1 MQFKVWIVDYPD
13 WVDGP
18 RLLLQS
24 QTGSHAPFVMGIPH
38 KHCEIHNP
46 NTHAREHHAQLHRPP
61 LRASQAALVRPT
73 RVCFICANKR
83 SRQEVWNLQSNTR
96 RETSPFF
103 FFWNQFC
110 WLRGEY
116 STHRIER
123 ILWFSKGVEGVRESE
138 SERDVGF
145 ELIAEGWDDGSNY
158 RSSDTACTRAGVPQP
173 WHTTIQQSAGSC
185 SRRVRKWPHFL
196 ESLYE
201 SRYPPGQTIVM
212 ETCNKIPWAQHGRR
226 GKRLKLNTATLRGA
240 AQGPH
245 RQAEEP
251 GGGAAV
257 LQDSF
262 GLKGAVGA
270 AQRPSVPAKK
280 AWTDMSQTRLLCLS
294 QTL

>member
-1 MQFKVWIVDYPD
+1 MHNYTDHRW
-13 WVDGP
+13 G
-18 RLLLQS
+18 RLKLHLWD
-24 QTGSHAPFVMGIPH
+24 PH
-38 KHCEIHNP
+38 VCVSSVLTKGHDKKCEIFNP
-46 NTHAREHHAQLHRPP
+46 TPEEKH
-61 LRASQAALVRPT
+61 
-73 RVCFICANKR
+73 
-83 SRQEVWNLQSNTR
+83 
-96 RETSPFF
+96 PFF
-103 FFWNQFC
+103 FFFRNQFC

-116 STHRIER
+116 STHQIER
-123 ILWFSKGVEGVRESE
+123 ILWFSKGVEGVRESESE

-212 ETCNKIPWAQHGRR
+212 ETCNEIPWAQHGRR

-280 AWTDMSQTRLLCLS
+280 AWTDMSQTRPLCLS